1 MTKGIQ
7 LNKKITKPLNSVFSW
22 AIKKQK
28 QRIDLFLQSPIATQ
42 NKTLSY
48 LIKKGSQ
55 TQFGKKHNFSK
66 IQNYL
71 DFQKSVPLQD
81 YSTLRPYIQQIIE
94 GNQKVLWEDEIKW
107 FAKSSG
113 TTSGKSKFIPVSKE
127 TIEDCH
133 YKGGK
138 DLLGMYYLNNPTT
151 RLFNGKHLILGGSS
165 QINNLSDASYFG
177 DLSAIIVKNLPW
189 WCEWRRTPKRKI
201 TLMDDWEA
209 KLPKMVKNT
218 IKEDV
223 MIIAGVPSW
232 TLVFLKQVLEYTG
245 KSNIMEVWPNL
256 ELYMHGGVNFKPYQ
270 AQFENII
277 QNPNMNYI
285 QTYNASEGFFAIQD
299 RNQADDMLLMLDY
312 GIFYEFIPLHELKK
326 ETPKAI
332 ALKDVKINTNYA
344 LVITTTSGLWRY
356 VIGDVVKFTSLSPH
370 RIIVTGRT
378 THYINTFGEELIIE
392 NTDQA
397 IEKTCRDTNSSLKEY
412 TVAPVFMSH
421 KDTGRHE
428 WLIEFYTP
436 PKDITKFTQLL
447 DQNLKKLNSDY
458 EAKRSN
464 DLTLRPPLIH
474 IAKKDLFH
482 DWLKQKNKLG
492 GQHKIPRLLNTR
504 ETIEELLALN
514 EK

>member
-1 MTKGIQ
+1 MANGIK
-7 LNKKITKPLNSVFSW
+7 LNKKITKPLNSFFSW

-28 QRIDLFLQSPIATQ
+28 QRINLFLQSPISTQ
-42 NKTLSY
+42 NQTLTY
-48 LIKKGSQ
+48 LIKKGNQ
-55 TQFGKKHNFSK
+55 TFFGEKYNFSEIK
-66 IQNYL
+66 NYSDFKNQIPLQNYTT
-71 DFQKSVPLQD
+71 LQ
-81 YSTLRPYIQQIIE
+81 PYIQQIIE
-94 GNQKVLWEDEIKW
+94 GRQKVLWEDEIKW

-133 YKGGK
+133 YRGGK
-138 DLLGMYYLNNPTT
+138 DLIGMYYINNPST

-165 QINNLSDASYFG
+165 QINNLTDASYFG

-189 WCEWRRTPKRKI
+189 WCEWRRTPNRKI
-201 TLMDDWEA
+201 TLMEDWEI
-209 KLPKMVKNT
+209 KLPEMVKNT

-223 MIIAGVPSW
+223 MILAGVPSW

-245 KSNIMEVWPNL
+245 KSNIMDVWPNL
-256 ELYMHGGVNFKPYQ
+256 ELYMHGGVNFNPYKN
-270 AQFENII
+270 QFEKII

-299 RNQADDMLLMLDY
+299 RNQAEDMLLMLDY
-312 GIFYEFIPLHELKK
+312 GIFYEFIPLQELKK
-326 ETPKAI
+326 KNPQAI
-332 ALKDVKINTNYA
+332 SLKDIKINTNYA

-356 VIGDVVKFTSLSPH
+356 IIGDVIKFTSLNPH

-397 IEKTCRDTNSSLKEY
+397 IEKTCRETQSTLKEY
-412 TVAPVFMSH
+412 TVAPIFMSD
-421 KDTGRHE
+421 KETGGHE
-428 WLIEFYTP
+428 WLIEFYIP
-436 PKDITKFTQLL
+436 PKDLQKFTLIL
-447 DQNLKKLNSDY
+447 DHNLKEINSDY
-458 EAKRSN
+458 DAKRSHN
-464 DLTLRPPLIH
+464 LTLRPPVIH
-474 IAKKDLFH
+474 LAKNNLFH
-482 DWLKQKNKLG
+482 NWLKQKNKLG

-514 EK
+514 EE